1 MFNSYFNKEE
11 VAATKYT
18 EAKTNI
24 KPKVG
29 KIVTHSIGGLFLFSF
44 AMGSFYTVD
53 EGNVGIVKRFGE
65 AINQTNSG
73 LNFKLPFADSV
84 EQMDVRTRKY
94 TLVLSASTTGENPET
109 KSKELQMPSQV
120 TISANWSIP
129 KAQALAVFKEY
140 GSLEQYEN
148 KILDPKVTRS
158 VKQVFP
164 SYSIEEI
171 ISDRELVRNEVSLA
185 LTDALSG
192 NLVTMTAVNLE
203 NVKFN
208 GKIAA
213 AVTKKQV
220 AKLQLQEQRDILATQ
235 DLRAQESTNID
246 KAKANG
252 IRAISIEKAAAVERE
267 GLAEAKAIQ
276 AKAKALGDNPL
287 LVELTKAQ
295 NWNGSYVTTLMGDNV
310 KPLMDIRK

>member
-1 MFNSYFNKEE
+1 MFKMYINEESKTPKYF
-11 VAATKYT
+11 
-18 EAKTNI
+18 
-24 KPKVG
+24 
-29 KIVTHSIGGLFLFSF
+29 KISAHVVSAVF
-44 AMGSFYTVD
+44 AVSCVIGSFYTVD

-65 AINQTNSG
+65 AVNQTNPG
-73 LNFKLPFADSV
+73 VNFKLPFADSV

-94 TLVLSASTTGENPET
+94 TLILSASTTGVNPET
-109 KSKELQMPSQV
+109 KAKELQMPSQV

-129 KAQALAVFKEY
+129 KKQALAVYKEY

-164 SYSIEEI
+164 NYSIEEI
-171 ISDRELVRNEVSLA
+171 ISDREIVRNEVSVA

-203 NVKFN
+203 NVVFN

-235 DLRAQESTNID
+235 DLRAQESTNVD

-252 IRAISIEKAAAVERE
+252 IKAISIEKAAAIERE
-267 GLAEAKAIQ
+267 GLAEAKSIQ

-310 KPLMDIRK
+310 KPLMDVRGK